1 MTHAQP
7 QLAARFTALRATR
20 VQHSDWASLKS
31 NCTLTPGLPPLLCA
45 GSSIMPKVAKADK
58 SAPAKG
64 KATKPAKKEKDPNA
78 PKKPLGECMRLRAW
92 PA

>member
-1 MTHAQP
+1 
-7 QLAARFTALRATR
+7 
-20 VQHSDWASLKS
+20 
-31 NCTLTPGLPPLLCA
+31 
-45 GSSIMPKVAKADK
+45 MPKVAKADK